1 MLRSEKALFREITE
15 YQFLSAS
22 NHSERWINYIKKHK
36 ENCKQTNQTTNRI
49 AFTKH
54 MNELMKMFIIKTMP
68 ITRRTQFYGLI
79 QLISFGVSAI
89 TQASER
95 EKEIKIWTKYYMK
108 IERRKNEILSTN
120 LDCLR
125 LIDIKHQQFGW
136 SYQYFWSIYP
146 VRQLIINF
154 V

>member
-1 MLRSEKALFREITE
+1 
-15 YQFLSAS
+15 
-22 NHSERWINYIKKHK
+22 
-36 ENCKQTNQTTNRI
+36 
-49 AFTKH
+49 

-95 EKEIKIWTKYYMK
+95 EKEIIICTKYYMK

-125 LIDIKHQQFGW
+125 LIDMKHQQFGW
-136 SYQYFWSIYP
+136 SYQYF
-146 VRQLIINF
+146 
-154 V
+154 